1 MAIKLEH
8 IDPQVQEILKQL
20 NISEDLEL
28 TVSYA
33 AGESLQVEKR
43 NDRAFITYGRRV
55 ELFRGLGLLA
65 EHHNEENYSTTQPA
79 RFKMDGMMLDCSRN
93 GVMKLDVVKK
103 FIRYMALMGLD
114 TLMLYTEDTYEVP
127 EYPYFGY
134 MRGRYSYEELKEMDE
149 YAYNYGIELIPCIQT
164 LAHLEGALRWPCFN
178 EVKDC
183 NNILLCGED
192 KTYTFIE
199 AMIRSCRNCF
209 RTKRIHI
216 GMDEAH
222 MMGRGKYLDRNG
234 YEKREE
240 IFCRHLDLVN
250 AICEKYDFKPMI
262 WSDMF
267 FRLGFD
273 GEYYPP
279 LDSQIDPSVIELVHP
294 NVELVYWDYY
304 HEEKAIYSSYID
316 MHQKFHNKILFAGGA
331 WRWLGHGPALI
342 KSIYQSRLALQSCI
356 EKGVD
361 EVFVTAWGD
370 NGNEASF
377 MCIMP
382 VMQQYAEFCYQG
394 DVSDE
399 VIAQRML
406 TCTGESFT
414 DMLLLDMANSVDENH
429 WICSAGNPSKYLLYM
444 DILGGLAERHTT
456 SKYPEKYHIAA
467 QKIAEAGKRSA
478 SCGYMYDTLAKLC
491 SVLEIKSRVG
501 VETQMAYKAD
511 DRESLKEIADVMLPE
526 LLVRMEAFHDCVY
539 TQWVT
544 ECKANGYDV
553 LDLRIGGLES
563 RIKTA
568 IRRIHLYLA
577 GEIDR
582 LEELDEKRLTI
593 DCRPND
599 EIGENEIYCNNF
611 WALAFSASIVG
622 MNI

>member
-1 MAIKLEH
+1 MKNFNDDLQIT
-8 IDPQVQEILKQL
+8 EILKQID
-20 NISEDLEL
+20 ISENIE
-28 TVSYA
+28 VSYIHEQ
-33 AGESLQVEKR
+33 GSRLKVEKKG
-43 NDRAFITYGRRV
+43 NTAVITYGRRV

-65 EHHNEENYSTTQPA
+65 EHANEENYSTTQHA

-134 MRGRYSYEELKEMDE
+134 MRGRYSCDELKEMDE
-149 YAYNYGIELIPCIQT
+149 YAYSYGIELIPCIQT

-178 EVKDC
+178 EVKDYG
-183 NNILLCGED
+183 NILLCGEE

-222 MMGRGKYLDRNG
+222 MMGLGKYLDRNG

-240 IFCRHLDLVN
+240 IFCRHLDRVN

-279 LDSQIDPSVIELVHP
+279 LNSQIDPSVIELVHP

-304 HEEKAIYSSYID
+304 HEDKEVYNSYID

-331 WRWLGHGPALI
+331 WRWLGHGPALL
-342 KSIYQSRLALQSCI
+342 KSLYQTRLALQACI
-356 EKGVD
+356 EKGIED
-361 EVFVTAWGD
+361 VFVTAWGD

-377 MCIMP
+377 MCILP

-399 VIAQRML
+399 VLAQRMKA
-406 TCTGESFT
+406 CTDESFQ
-414 DMLLLDMANSVDENH
+414 DMLLLDKASIVYENH
-429 WICSAGNPSKYLLYM
+429 WIGSGANPTKYLLYM
-444 DILGGLAERHTT
+444 DIMGGLAERHTT
-456 SKYPEKYHIAA
+456 DKYPENFRKAAELIA
-467 QKIAEAGKRSA
+467 QAGKRSPA
-478 SCGYMYDTLAKLC
+478 CGYMYDTLAKLC

-501 VETQMAYKAD
+501 VEAQKAYKSGDKDTLKKIAD
-511 DRESLKEIADVMLPE
+511 DVLPE
-526 LLVRMEAFHDCVY
+526 LLQRMIAFHESTY
-539 TQWVT
+539 IQWT
-544 ECKANGYDV
+544 AECKANGYEV
-553 LDLRIGGLES
+553 LDLRFGGLES
-563 RIKTA
+563 RVKTA
-568 IRRIHLYLA
+568 IKRIHLYLD

-599 EIGENEIYCNNF
+599 EMGDTEVYCNNF
-611 WALAFSASIVG
+611 WVPAFSASIVG
-622 MNI
+622 AIL

>member
-1 MAIKLEH
+1 MKVANTDFYIE
-8 IDPQVQEILKQL
+8 EIIKQL
-20 NISEDLEL
+20 NVTANIE
-28 TVSYA
+28 VSRFYEQ
-33 AGESLQVEKR
+33 GSSLKVEKKG
-43 NDRAFITYGRRV
+43 NTAVITYGRRV

-65 EHHNEENYSTTQPA
+65 EHANEENYSTTQPA

-114 TLMLYTEDTYEVP
+114 TLMLYTEDTYEIP

-134 MRGRYSYEELKEMDE
+134 MRGRYSCDELKEMDE
-149 YAYNYGIELIPCIQT
+149 YAYSYGIELIPCIQT

-178 EVKDC
+178 EVKDYG
-183 NNILLCGED
+183 NILLCGEE
-192 KTYTFIE
+192 KTYTLIE
-199 AMIRSCRNCF
+199 AMIRTCRNCF

-222 MMGRGKYLDRNG
+222 MMGLGKYLDRNG

-240 IFCRHLDLVN
+240 IFCRHLDRVN

-267 FRLGFD
+267 FRLGFQ

-279 LDSQIDPSVIELVHP
+279 EGSQIDPSVIELVPP

-304 HEEKAIYSSYID
+304 HETKSAYDSLLD
-316 MHQKFHNKILFAGGA
+316 MHLNFRNPIIFAGGA
-331 WRWLGHGPALI
+331 WRWLGHGPALN
-342 KSIYQSRLALQSCI
+342 KSLYQSRIALQSCLD
-356 EKGVD
+356 KGIQ

-377 MCIMP
+377 MCILP

-394 DVSDE
+394 DVSNE
-399 VIAQRML
+399 VLAQRMKA
-406 TCTGESFT
+406 CTGENFD

-429 WICSAGNPSKYLLYM
+429 WVCHASNPTKYLLYM
-444 DILGGLAERHTT
+444 DILGGLAELHTT
-456 SKYPEKYHIAA
+456 AQYPEKFRCAA
-467 QKIAEAGKRSA
+467 KAIAEAGERSP
-478 SCGYMYDTLAKLC
+478 SYGYMFDTLAKLC
-491 SVLEIKSRVG
+491 GVLEIKSRVG
-501 VETQMAYKAD
+501 VNAQLAYKNGDKNVLKTIAD
-511 DRESLKEIADVMLPE
+511 DVLPE
-526 LLVRMEAFHDCVY
+526 LLTRMTAFHESTY
-539 TQWVT
+539 TQWMA

-553 LDLRIGGLES
+553 LDLRFGGLES

-568 IRRIHLYLA
+568 IRRINLYLA
-577 GEIDR
+577 GKIDH

-593 DCRPND
+593 DCRPID
-599 EIGENEIYCNNF
+599 DMGETEAYCNNF
-611 WALAFSASIVG
+611 WVPAFSASIVG
-622 MNI
+622 MYI